1 MKSSVAEWEIEGVK
15 ETERQRERK
24 QARTTKNVMRLT
36 KVVTN
41 GENVK
46 NKSQEKWPVREKVKY
61 ENKRRTD

>member
-1 MKSSVAEWEIEGVK
+1 MKSGVAEWEIEGVK

-46 NKSQEKWPVREKVKY
+46 IKVTKWPVREKVKY